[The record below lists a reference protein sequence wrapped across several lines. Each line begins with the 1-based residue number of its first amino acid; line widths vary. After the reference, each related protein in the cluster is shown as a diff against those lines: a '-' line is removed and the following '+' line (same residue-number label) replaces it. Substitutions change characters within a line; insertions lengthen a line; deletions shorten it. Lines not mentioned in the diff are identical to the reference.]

1 VTSTELLGSSS
12 GSRTALAVIVSYR
25 TAELVKNLLA
35 SLARERA
42 AEAAFG
48 LELRVVVVDNAS
60 GDAEPIQQAIT
71 SAGYDGW
78 AKVLR
83 APENGGF
90 SYGNNLGFR
99 HGFELSHVPEFFFML
114 NPDTEVRPGSVRAL
128 VEFFDQHPD
137 AGIAGSSLENEDG
150 SPWPYA
156 FRYPSLWSELDFG
169 LRLGVVSKLLRK
181 HIVARLMGSVA
192 EQVDWLPGAAMMV
205 RRQVIERLGGLDQTY
220 FLYYEETDF
229 CLKVK
234 KAGYTVWYVP
244 ESRVMHIAGQS
255 TGVTGFQRVAK
266 PLPDYW
272 FESRRRYFA
281 KNHGLAYAVATDAVL
296 LVSHA
301 LGQAKERFLKGRE
314 SPGIPRFARD
324 IFRHSA
330 VHKAN
335 RSVEPSVEWRPA
347 TNPK

>member
-1 VTSTELLGSSS
+1 M
-12 GSRTALAVIVSYR
+12 AVIVSYK
-25 TAELVKNLLA
+25 TAELVKNLIA

-42 AEAAFG
+42 AEATRG
-48 LELRVVVVDNAS
+48 LELRAVVVDNAS
-60 GDAEPIQQAIT
+60 GDAEAVEQAVV
-71 SAGYDGW
+71 SGGHDGW
-78 AKVLR
+78 VKVLR

-99 HGFELSHVPEFFFML
+99 HGFELPEVPEFFFML
-114 NPDTEVRPGSVRAL
+114 NPDTEVRPGAVGAL

-137 AGIAGSSLENEDG
+137 AGIAGSSLEDEDG

-156 FRYPSLWSELDFG
+156 FRYPSLLSELDYG
-169 LRLGVVSKLLRK
+169 LRLGFVSKLLRK
-181 HIVARLMGSVA
+181 HVVARLMGSTA

-234 KAGYTVWYVP
+234 NAGYTVWYAP

-266 PLPDYW
+266 PLPAYW

-296 LVSHA
+296 LASHA
-301 LGQAKERFLKGRE
+301 LGQAKERFLKG
-314 SPGIPRFARD
+314 SKTPGVPHFAQD
-324 IFRHSA
+324 VLRHS
-330 VHKAN
+330 VLHKAN
-335 RSVEPSVEWRPA
+335 RSVDPPVEWRPA
-347 TNPK
+347 MNTK

>member
-1 VTSTELLGSSS
+1 
-12 GSRTALAVIVSYR
+12 LAVIVSYK
-25 TAELVKNLLA
+25 TAELVKNLIV

-42 AEAAFG
+42 AEATRG
-48 LELRVVVVDNAS
+48 LELRAVVVDNAS
-60 GDAEPIQQAIT
+60 GDAEAIEQAVV
-71 SAGYDGW
+71 SGGHDGW
-78 AKVLR
+78 VKVLR

-99 HGFELSHVPEFFFML
+99 HGFELPEVPEFFFML
-114 NPDTEVRPGSVRAL
+114 NPDTEVRPGAVGGL

-137 AGIAGSSLENEDG
+137 AGIAGSSLEDEDG

-156 FRYPSLWSELDFG
+156 FRYPSLLSELDYG
-169 LRLGVVSKLLRK
+169 LRLGFVSKLLRK
-181 HIVARLMGSVA
+181 HVVARLMGSTA

-234 KAGYTVWYVP
+234 NAGYTVWYVP

-266 PLPDYW
+266 PLPAYW

-296 LVSHA
+296 LASHA
-301 LGQAKERFLKGRE
+301 LGQAKERFLKG
-314 SPGIPRFARD
+314 SKTPGVPHFAQD
-324 IFRHSA
+324 VFRHS
-330 VHKAN
+330 VLHKAN
-335 RSVEPSVEWRPA
+335 RSVDPPVEWRPA
-347 TNPK
+347 MNTK

>member
-1 VTSTELLGSSS
+1 M
-12 GSRTALAVIVSYR
+12 ALAVIVSYK
-25 TAELVKNLLA
+25 TAELVKNLIV

-42 AEAAFG
+42 AEAARG
-48 LELRVVVVDNAS
+48 LELRAVVVDNAS
-60 GDAEPIQQAIT
+60 GDADAIEQAV
-71 SAGYDGW
+71 SAGGYGGW
-78 AKVLR
+78 VKVLR

-99 HGFELSHVPEFFFML
+99 YGFEQSEVPEFFFML

-128 VEFFDQHPD
+128 VDFFDQHPD
-137 AGIAGSSLENEDG
+137 AGIAGSSLEFEDG

-156 FRYPSLWSELDFG
+156 FRYPSLLSELDYG
-169 LRLGVVSKLLRK
+169 LRLGFVTKLLRK
-181 HIVARLMGSVA
+181 RVVARLMGSVA

-255 TGVTGFQRVAK
+255 TGVTGFQPVAK

-296 LVSHA
+296 LASHA
-301 LGQAKERFLKGRE
+301 LGQVKERFLKGSKR
-314 SPGIPRFARD
+314 PGVPHFAKD
-324 IFRHSA
+324 IFRHS
-330 VHKAN
+330 VFHQAN
-335 RSVEPSVEWRPA
+335 RSVDPPVEWRP
-347 TNPK
+347 TMTSK

>member
-1 VTSTELLGSSS
+1 M
-12 GSRTALAVIVSYR
+12 ALAVIVSYK
-25 TAELVKNLLA
+25 TAELVKNLIA

-42 AEAAFG
+42 AEATRG
-48 LELRVVVVDNAS
+48 LELRAVVVDNAS
-60 GDAEPIQQAIT
+60 GDAEAIEQAVV
-71 SAGYDGW
+71 SGGHDGW
-78 AKVLR
+78 VKVLR

-99 HGFELSHVPEFFFML
+99 HGFELPEVPEFFFML
-114 NPDTEVRPGSVRAL
+114 NPDTEVRPGAVGAL

-137 AGIAGSSLENEDG
+137 AGIAGSSLEDEDG

-156 FRYPSLWSELDFG
+156 FRYPSLLSELDYG
-169 LRLGVVSKLLRK
+169 LRLGFVSKLLRK
-181 HIVARLMGSVA
+181 HVVARLMGSTA

-234 KAGYTVWYVP
+234 NAGYTVWYVP

-266 PLPDYW
+266 PLPAYW

-301 LGQAKERFLKGRE
+301 LGQVKERILKGSD

-324 IFRHSA
+324 IFRHS
-330 VHKAN
+330 VLHKAN
-335 RSVEPSVEWRPA
+335 RSVDPPVEWRPA
-347 TNPK
+347 MNTK

>member
-1 VTSTELLGSSS
+1 LPSPNRT
-12 GSRTALAVIVSYR
+12 SRTVLAVIVSYK
-25 TAELVKNLLA
+25 TAGLVKNLLV

-42 AEAAFG
+42 AEAQRG
-48 LELRVVVVDNAS
+48 LELRAVVVDNAS
-60 GDAEPIQQAIT
+60 GDAEPIQQAVA
-71 SAGYDGW
+71 SSGHDGW
-78 AKVLR
+78 IKVVR

-99 HGFELSHVPEFFFML
+99 YGFEQPEVPEFFFML

-137 AGIAGSSLENEDG
+137 AGIAGSSLEGEDG

-156 FRYPSLWSELDFG
+156 FRYPSLLSELDYG
-169 LRLGVVSKLLRK
+169 LRLGFVTKLLSK
-181 HIVARLMGSVA
+181 HVVARLMGSVA

-255 TGVTGFQRVAK
+255 TGVTGYQRVAK

-281 KNHGLAYAVATDAVL
+281 KNHGMAYAAATDAVL
-296 LVSHA
+296 LVSHT
-301 LGQAKERFLKGRE
+301 LGQVKERFLKR
-314 SPGIPRFARD
+314 SDASGIPHFAQD
-324 IFRHSA
+324 IFRHS
-330 VHKAN
+330 VLRKAN
-335 RSVEPSVEWRPA
+335 RGVDPSVEWRPV
-347 TNPK
+347 TDPK